1 MLYRIFKI
9 ALLLMVVLVMAASA
23 GATTKNLAV
32 TDKTAAGCPVKIDQI
47 KAYSDT
53 RNYGSYADTG
63 VWSFLKVEPTFL
75 SVSDKPI
82 DALRFRVTAYSGFGE
97 KCGTMTTDAN
107 SPDVAKGPY
116 LKPGGKSHIEWS
128 FHKADAAGAAQKVDV
143 AIYQVQFRD
152 GTSWKEPDA
161 EPASPGPAAT
171 PSAAPT
177 PPADMQATII
187 QDLVRRVGDLEAR
200 LKAAEAEIVQL
211 KAAKAQ

>member
-1 MLYRIFKI
+1 MLYKVFRIAFV
-9 ALLLMVVLVMAASA
+9 LMVMLVMAASA

-32 TDKTAAGCPVKIDQI
+32 TDKTAAGCPVKIENV
-47 KAYSDT
+47 KAFCDT
-53 RNYGSYADTG
+53 QNYGARADTG
-63 VWSFLKVEPTFL
+63 VWGFVKVEPTFL

-82 DALRFRVTAYSGFGE
+82 DALRFRVIAYSGFGE
-97 KCGTMTTDAN
+97 KCGTLTVDAN

-128 FHKADAAGAAQKVDV
+128 FHNGEAAGAAQKVDV

-152 GTSWKEPDA
+152 GTSWKEPES
-161 EPASPGPAAT
+161 EPAPPTPAAT